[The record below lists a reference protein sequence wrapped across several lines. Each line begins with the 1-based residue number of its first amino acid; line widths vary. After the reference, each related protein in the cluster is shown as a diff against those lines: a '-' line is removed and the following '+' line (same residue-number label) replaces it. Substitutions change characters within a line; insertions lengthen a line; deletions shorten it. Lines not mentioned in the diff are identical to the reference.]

1 MKIVFISDTHGQ
13 HRKLKELPKAD
24 LIIHGGDVS
33 RMGKDHEVEDFLN
46 WFQCLDYAHKI
57 FIAGNHDFYFENWSA
72 PFIRKKLS
80 SNCHYL
86 CNSGVTIEGISF
98 WGSPI
103 TPTFFNWAFNEDR
116 GKPIQKFWKMIPEET
131 DVLITHGP
139 PFGILDRTI
148 SGLEVGCEDLLKT
161 IKKLKPKF
169 HLFGHIHEA
178 YGEENGI
185 NTTFINGSLLDEHYN
200 LVNAPKEFVY
210 PLDLSSGLKI

>member
-1 MKIVFISDTHGQ
+1 
-13 HRKLKELPKAD
+13 
-24 LIIHGGDVS
+24 
-33 RMGKDHEVEDFLN
+33 
-46 WFQCLDYAHKI
+46 
-57 FIAGNHDFYFENWSA
+57 
-72 PFIRKKLS
+72 
-80 SNCHYL
+80 
-86 CNSGVTIEGISF
+86 
-98 WGSPI
+98 
-103 TPTFFNWAFNEDR
+103 
-116 GKPIQKFWKMIPEET
+116 MIPEET

>member
-72 PFIRKKLS
+72 AFIRKKLS

-103 TPTFFNWAFNEDR
+103 TPTFSTGHLMKTAENPFRNF
-116 GKPIQKFWKMIPEET
+116 GK
-131 DVLITHGP
+131 
-139 PFGILDRTI
+139 
-148 SGLEVGCEDLLKT
+148 
-161 IKKLKPKF
+161 
-169 HLFGHIHEA
+169 
-178 YGEENGI
+178 
-185 NTTFINGSLLDEHYN
+185 
-200 LVNAPKEFVY
+200 
-210 PLDLSSGLKI
+210 